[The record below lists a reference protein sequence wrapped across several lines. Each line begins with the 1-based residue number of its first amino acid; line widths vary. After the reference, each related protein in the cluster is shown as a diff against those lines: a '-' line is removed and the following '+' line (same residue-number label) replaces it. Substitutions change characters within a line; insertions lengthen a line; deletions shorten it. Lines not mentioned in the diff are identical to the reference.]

1 MANNLMTRFK
11 ALSPQ
16 RKRILF
22 VIGVLGAVF
31 LAVTLFS
38 PEPRDRHRDY
48 NKRRDQ
54 SVNVFTDRSSRA
66 ENLDALSGSV
76 SRLRQET
83 NQLRSDIQADLKKL
97 EDRASQ
103 DRKETKDRITHIEN
117 LLQDLKNAPPVN
129 VTTPDSVFKAPV
141 PSEPG
146 AAAATGDTKKGDG
159 KSTGKRTGSSR
170 ESSLKMSIISEQVS
184 QKKEESHVEPE
195 APDSVAFIPAGSIIT
210 GTILTGG
217 DFPTSKGG
225 MENPTPLLVRISK
238 EAILP
243 NRRTS
248 DIRECFL
255 LMGGRGDLSSE
266 RVKLRGETLSCIR
279 DDGSVIET
287 KLNSFLAGEDGKEGI
302 RGRLVSK
309 QGQLIARSLVAGFA
323 SGLSEAFDVNAVP
336 TISTSSDGTV
346 QYERVYSSEAM
357 QGAAVK
363 GFSNAMENISEFYLD
378 MAREIFP
385 VLEVNA
391 GRQVDVIVINGTQ
404 LKVKAESSAVAAPN
418 ETASAGARK

>member
-1 MANNLMTRFK
+1 MANNLLTRFK
-11 ALSPQ
+11 TLPPQ
-16 RKRILF
+16 KKRILF
-22 VIGVLGAVF
+22 VIGALGAVF

-38 PEPRDRHRDY
+38 PAPRERHADY

-66 ENLDALSGSV
+66 DNLDALSGSV

-83 NQLRSDIQADLKKL
+83 NKLKSDIEASLKKL
-97 EDRASQ
+97 EDRAAQ
-103 DRKETKDRITHIEN
+103 DRRENKDRILHIESMIQE
-117 LLQDLKNAPPVN
+117 LRNAPPP
-129 VTTPDSVFKAPV
+129 TPATPDSVFKSV
-141 PSEPG
+141 PEQP
-146 AAAATGDTKKGDG
+146 AAGSAKGDG
-159 KSTGKRTGSSR
+159 RGDGKRTSGQRGSSGGK
-170 ESSLKMSIISEQVS
+170 ESSLKMSIISEQRP
-184 QKKEESHVEPE
+184 QKKEEVVDE
-195 APDSVAFIPAGSIIT
+195 APVTESVAYIPAGSIIT

-243 NRRTS
+243 NHRTS

-279 DDGSVIET
+279 DDGSVIES
-287 KLNSFLAGEDGKEGI
+287 KLNSFLTGEDGKEGI

-363 GFSNAMENISEFYLD
+363 GFSNAMEDISEFYLD

-385 VLEVNA
+385 VLEINA
-391 GRQVDVIVINGTQ
+391 GRKVDVIVINGTQ
-404 LKVKAESSAVAAPN
+404 LKIKAEGGAVDTTP
-418 ETASAGARK
+418 TQGAKK

>member
-1 MANNLMTRFK
+1 MANQWITRLK
-11 ALSPQ
+11 TLSPQ
-16 RKRILF
+16 RKRMLF
-22 VIGVLGAVF
+22 VIGLLGVVF
-31 LAVTLFS
+31 LAVTLFN
-38 PEPRDRHRDY
+38 PEPRSRRVDY
-48 NKRRDQ
+48 NKKRDQ

-83 NQLRSDIQADLKKL
+83 NQLRSDIQADLKKM

-103 DRKETKDRITHIEN
+103 DRKETRDRIEHIER
-117 LLQDLKNAPPVN
+117 LLNDLKNAPAVTA
-129 VTTPDSVFKAPV
+129 TTPDSVFKVPAPNQE
-141 PSEPG
+141 SS
-146 AAAATGDTKKGDG
+146 AAAADAKKGEV
-159 KSTGKRTGSSR
+159 KSTGKRSGSFR
-170 ESSLKMSIISEQVS
+170 EAPLKMRIIAEPVSE
-184 QKKEESHVEPE
+184 KKAEPFMESKTPQ
-195 APDSVAFIPAGSIIT
+195 STAFIPAGSILT

-266 RVKLRGETLSCIR
+266 RVKLRGETLSCIC

-287 KLNSFLAGEDGKEGI
+287 RLNSFLAGEDGKEGI

-309 QGQLIARSLVAGFA
+309 QGQLIARSLAAGFA

-363 GFSNAMENISEFYLD
+363 GFSSAMENISEFYLD

-385 VLEVNA
+385 VLEINA
-391 GRQVDVIVINGTQ
+391 GRQVDVIVINGTELQ
-404 LKVKAESSAVAAPN
+404 IKAHSSADAAPIEKAE
-418 ETASAGARK
+418 AGARK

>member
-1 MANNLMTRFK
+1 MANNLLTRFK
-11 ALSPQ
+11 TLPPQ
-16 RKRILF
+16 KKRILF
-22 VIGVLGAVF
+22 VIGALGAVF

-38 PEPRDRHRDY
+38 PAPRERHADY

-66 ENLDALSGSV
+66 DNLDALSGSV

-83 NQLRSDIQADLKKL
+83 NKLKSDIEASLKKL
-97 EDRASQ
+97 EDRAAQ
-103 DRKETKDRITHIEN
+103 DRRENKDRILHIESMIQE
-117 LLQDLKNAPPVN
+117 LRNAPPPMPV
-129 VTTPDSVFKAPV
+129 TPDSVFKSV
-141 PSEPG
+141 PEQSAVG
-146 AAAATGDTKKGDG
+146 ADKGDG
-159 KSTGKRTGSSR
+159 KGDGKRTSGQRGKSGGK
-170 ESSLKMSIISEQVS
+170 ESSLKMSIISEQRP
-184 QKKEESHVEPE
+184 QKKEEVVDE
-195 APDSVAFIPAGSIIT
+195 APVTESVAYIPAGSIIT

-279 DDGSVIET
+279 DDGSVIES
-287 KLNSFLAGEDGKEGI
+287 KLNSFLTGEDGKEGI

-363 GFSNAMENISEFYLD
+363 GFSNAMEDISEFYLD

-385 VLEVNA
+385 VLEINA

-404 LKVKAESSAVAAPN
+404 LKIKAEGGAVDTTP
-418 ETASAGARK
+418 TQGAKK

>member
-1 MANNLMTRFK
+1 MANNLLTRFK
-11 ALSPQ
+11 TLPPQ
-16 RKRILF
+16 KKRILF
-22 VIGVLGAVF
+22 VIGALGAVF

-38 PEPRDRHRDY
+38 PAPRERHADY

-66 ENLDALSGSV
+66 DNLDALSGSV

-83 NQLRSDIQADLKKL
+83 NKLKSDIEASLKKL
-97 EDRASQ
+97 EDRAAQ
-103 DRKETKDRITHIEN
+103 DRRENKDRILHIESMIQE
-117 LLQDLKNAPPVN
+117 LRNAPPP
-129 VTTPDSVFKAPV
+129 TPATPDSVFKSV
-141 PSEPG
+141 PEQSAVG
-146 AAAATGDTKKGDG
+146 ADKGDG
-159 KSTGKRTGSSR
+159 KGDGKRTSGQRGKSGGK
-170 ESSLKMSIISEQVS
+170 ESSLKMSIISEQRP
-184 QKKEESHVEPE
+184 QKKEEVVDE
-195 APDSVAFIPAGSIIT
+195 APVTESVAYIPAGSIIT

-279 DDGSVIET
+279 DDGSVIES
-287 KLNSFLAGEDGKEGI
+287 KLNSFLTGEDGKEGI

-363 GFSNAMENISEFYLD
+363 GFSNAMEDISEFYLD

-385 VLEVNA
+385 VLEINA

-404 LKVKAESSAVAAPN
+404 LKIKAEGGAVDTTP
-418 ETASAGARK
+418 TQGVKK

>member
-1 MANNLMTRFK
+1 MANNLLTRFK
-11 ALSPQ
+11 TLPPQ
-16 RKRILF
+16 KKRILF
-22 VIGVLGAVF
+22 VIGALGAVF

-38 PEPRDRHRDY
+38 PAPRERHADY

-66 ENLDALSGSV
+66 DNLDALSGSV

-83 NQLRSDIQADLKKL
+83 NKLKSDIEASLKKL
-97 EDRASQ
+97 EDRAAQ
-103 DRKETKDRITHIEN
+103 DRRENKDRILHIESMIQE
-117 LLQDLKNAPPVN
+117 LRNAPPPTPV
-129 VTTPDSVFKAPV
+129 TPDSVFKSV
-141 PSEPG
+141 PEQSAVG
-146 AAAATGDTKKGDG
+146 ADKGDG
-159 KSTGKRTGSSR
+159 KGDAKRSSGQRGKSGGK
-170 ESSLKMSIISEQVS
+170 ESSLKMSIISEQRP
-184 QKKEESHVEPE
+184 QKKEEVVDE
-195 APDSVAFIPAGSIIT
+195 APVTESVAYIPAGSIIT

-279 DDGSVIET
+279 DDGSVIES
-287 KLNSFLAGEDGKEGI
+287 KLNSFLTGEDGKEGI

-363 GFSNAMENISEFYLD
+363 GFSNAMEDISEFYLD

-385 VLEVNA
+385 VLEINA

-404 LKVKAESSAVAAPN
+404 LKIKAEGGAVDTTP
-418 ETASAGARK
+418 TQGAKK

>member
-1 MANNLMTRFK
+1 MANNLLTRFK
-11 ALSPQ
+11 TLPPQ
-16 RKRILF
+16 KKRILF
-22 VIGVLGAVF
+22 VIGALGAVF

-38 PEPRDRHRDY
+38 PAPRERHADY

-66 ENLDALSGSV
+66 DNLDALSGSV

-83 NQLRSDIQADLKKL
+83 NKLKSDIEASLKKL
-97 EDRASQ
+97 EDRAAQ
-103 DRKETKDRITHIEN
+103 DRRENKDRILHIESMIQV
-117 LLQDLKNAPPVN
+117 LRNAPPPTPV
-129 VTTPDSVFKAPV
+129 TPDSVFKSV
-141 PSEPG
+141 PEQSAVG
-146 AAAATGDTKKGDG
+146 ADKGDG
-159 KSTGKRTGSSR
+159 KGDGKRTSGKRGKSGGK
-170 ESSLKMSIISEQVS
+170 ESSLKMSIISEQRP
-184 QKKEESHVEPE
+184 QKKEEVVDE
-195 APDSVAFIPAGSIIT
+195 APVTESVAYIPVGSIIT

-279 DDGSVIET
+279 DDGSVIES
-287 KLNSFLAGEDGKEGI
+287 KLNSFLTGEDGKEGI

-363 GFSNAMENISEFYLD
+363 GFSNAMEDISEFYLD

-385 VLEVNA
+385 VLEINA

-404 LKVKAESSAVAAPN
+404 LKIKAEGGAVDTTP
-418 ETASAGARK
+418 TQGAKK

>member
-1 MANNLMTRFK
+1 MANNLLTRFK
-11 ALSPQ
+11 TLPPQ
-16 RKRILF
+16 KKRILF
-22 VIGVLGAVF
+22 VIGALGAVF

-38 PEPRDRHRDY
+38 PAPRERHADY

-66 ENLDALSGSV
+66 DNLDALSGSV

-83 NQLRSDIQADLKKL
+83 NKLKSDIEASLKKL
-97 EDRASQ
+97 EDRAAQ
-103 DRKETKDRITHIEN
+103 DRRENKDRILHIESMIQELRN
-117 LLQDLKNAPPVN
+117 TPPPTPV
-129 VTTPDSVFKAPV
+129 TPDSVFKSV
-141 PSEPG
+141 PEQSAVG
-146 AAAATGDTKKGDG
+146 ADKGDG
-159 KSTGKRTGSSR
+159 KGDGKRTSGKRGSSGGK
-170 ESSLKMSIISEQVS
+170 ESSLKMSIISEQRP
-184 QKKEESHVEPE
+184 QKKEEVVDE
-195 APDSVAFIPAGSIIT
+195 APVTESVAYIPAGSIIT

-279 DDGSVIET
+279 DDGSVIES
-287 KLNSFLAGEDGKEGI
+287 KLNSFLTGEDGKEGI

-363 GFSNAMENISEFYLD
+363 GFSNAMEDISEFYLD

-385 VLEVNA
+385 VLEINA

-404 LKVKAESSAVAAPN
+404 LKIKAEGGAVDTTP
-418 ETASAGARK
+418 TQGAKK

>member
-1 MANNLMTRFK
+1 MANNLLTRFK
-11 ALSPQ
+11 TLPPQ
-16 RKRILF
+16 KKRILF
-22 VIGVLGAVF
+22 VIGALGAVF

-38 PEPRDRHRDY
+38 PAPRERHADY

-66 ENLDALSGSV
+66 DNLDALSGSV

-83 NQLRSDIQADLKKL
+83 NKLKSDIEASLKKL
-97 EDRASQ
+97 EDRAAQ
-103 DRKETKDRITHIEN
+103 DRRENKDRILHIESMIQELRN
-117 LLQDLKNAPPVN
+117 AAPPTPV
-129 VTTPDSVFKAPV
+129 TPDSVFKSV
-141 PSEPG
+141 PEQSAVG
-146 AAAATGDTKKGDG
+146 ADKGDG
-159 KSTGKRTGSSR
+159 KGDGKRTSGKRGSSGGK
-170 ESSLKMSIISEQVS
+170 ESSLKMSIISEQRP
-184 QKKEESHVEPE
+184 QKKEEVVDE
-195 APDSVAFIPAGSIIT
+195 APVTESVAYIPAGSIIT

-279 DDGSVIET
+279 DDGSVIES
-287 KLNSFLAGEDGKEGI
+287 KLNSFLTGEDGKEGI

-323 SGLSEAFDVNAVP
+323 SGLSEAFDVNGVP
-336 TISTSSDGTV
+336 TISTSSDGTL
-346 QYERVYSSEAM
+346 QYERDYSSEAM

-363 GFSNAMENISEFYLD
+363 GFSNAMEDISEFYLD

-385 VLEVNA
+385 VLEINA

-404 LKVKAESSAVAAPN
+404 LKIKAEGGAVDTTP
-418 ETASAGARK
+418 TQGAKK

>member
-1 MANNLMTRFK
+1 MANNLLTRFK
-11 ALSPQ
+11 TLPPQ
-16 RKRILF
+16 KKRILF
-22 VIGVLGAVF
+22 VIGALGAVF

-38 PEPRDRHRDY
+38 PAPRERHADY

-66 ENLDALSGSV
+66 DNLDALSGSV

-83 NQLRSDIQADLKKL
+83 NKLKSDIEASLKKL
-97 EDRASQ
+97 EDRAAQ
-103 DRKETKDRITHIEN
+103 DRRENKDRILHIESMIQE
-117 LLQDLKNAPPVN
+117 LRNAPPPTLV
-129 VTTPDSVFKAPV
+129 TPDSVFKSV
-141 PSEPG
+141 PEQSAVG
-146 AAAATGDTKKGDG
+146 ADKGDG
-159 KSTGKRTGSSR
+159 KGDGKRTSGQRGKSGGK
-170 ESSLKMSIISEQVS
+170 ESSLKMSIISEQRP
-184 QKKEESHVEPE
+184 QKKEEVVDE
-195 APDSVAFIPAGSIIT
+195 APVTESVAYIPAGSIIT

-279 DDGSVIET
+279 DDGSVIES
-287 KLNSFLAGEDGKEGI
+287 KLNSFLTGEDGKEGI

-363 GFSNAMENISEFYLD
+363 GFSNAMEDISEFYLD

-385 VLEVNA
+385 VLEINA

-404 LKVKAESSAVAAPN
+404 LKIKAEGGAVDTTP
-418 ETASAGARK
+418 TQGAKK

>member
-1 MANNLMTRFK
+1 MANNLLTRFK
-11 ALSPQ
+11 TLPPQ
-16 RKRILF
+16 KKRILF
-22 VIGVLGAVF
+22 VIGALGAVF

-38 PEPRDRHRDY
+38 PAPRERHADY

-66 ENLDALSGSV
+66 DNLDALSGSV

-83 NQLRSDIQADLKKL
+83 NKLKSDIEASLKKF
-97 EDRASQ
+97 EDRAAQ
-103 DRKETKDRITHIEN
+103 DRRENKDRILHIESMIQE
-117 LLQDLKNAPPVN
+117 LRNAPPLTPV
-129 VTTPDSVFKAPV
+129 TPDSVFKSV
-141 PSEPG
+141 PEQSAVG
-146 AAAATGDTKKGDG
+146 ADKGDG
-159 KSTGKRTGSSR
+159 KGDAKRTSGQRGKSGGK
-170 ESSLKMSIISEQVS
+170 ESSLKMSIISEQRP
-184 QKKEESHVEPE
+184 QKKEEVVDE
-195 APDSVAFIPAGSIIT
+195 APVTESVAYIPAGSIIT

-279 DDGSVIET
+279 DDGSVIES
-287 KLNSFLAGEDGKEGI
+287 KLNSFLTGEDGKEGI

-363 GFSNAMENISEFYLD
+363 GFSNAMEDISEFYLD

-385 VLEVNA
+385 VLEINA

-404 LKVKAESSAVAAPN
+404 LKIKAEGGAVDTTP
-418 ETASAGARK
+418 TQGAKK

>member
-1 MANNLMTRFK
+1 MANNLLTRFK
-11 ALSPQ
+11 TLPPQ
-16 RKRILF
+16 KKRILF
-22 VIGVLGAVF
+22 VIGALGAVF

-38 PEPRDRHRDY
+38 PAPRERHADY

-66 ENLDALSGSV
+66 DNLDALSGSV

-83 NQLRSDIQADLKKL
+83 NKLKSDIEASLKKL
-97 EDRASQ
+97 EDRAAQ
-103 DRKETKDRITHIEN
+103 DRRENKDRILHIESMIQE
-117 LLQDLKNAPPVN
+117 LRNAPPLTPV
-129 VTTPDSVFKAPV
+129 TPDSVFKSV
-141 PSEPG
+141 PEQSAVG
-146 AAAATGDTKKGDG
+146 ADKGDG
-159 KSTGKRTGSSR
+159 KGDGKRTSGQRGKSGGK
-170 ESSLKMSIISEQVS
+170 ESSLKMSIISEQRP
-184 QKKEESHVEPE
+184 QKKEEVVDE
-195 APDSVAFIPAGSIIT
+195 APVTESVAYIPAGSIIT

-279 DDGSVIET
+279 DDGSVIES
-287 KLNSFLAGEDGKEGI
+287 KLNSFLTGEDGKEGI

-363 GFSNAMENISEFYLD
+363 GFSNAMEDISEFYLD

-385 VLEVNA
+385 VLEINA

-404 LKVKAESSAVAAPN
+404 LKIKAEGGAVDTTP
-418 ETASAGARK
+418 TQGAKK